1 MVEPVPN
8 LTAQLE
14 SAEDNDIQVDF
25 SKNKKKKKKKV
36 KKDGDASGAKKPSTA
51 VQVDQGFN
59 WNIEGH
65 KEYEYTELL
74 DRIET
79 IVNEKSSQADE
90 EAKDIKGELPLTKFI
105 SIKTSI
111 MNFDVLCQQLDREP
125 THLLDYIK
133 TEMDIAGNLGAEG
146 NALL

>member
-1 MVEPVPN
+1 MVEEVPN

-36 KKDGDASGAKKPSTA
+36 KKDGDASGAKKPSAA